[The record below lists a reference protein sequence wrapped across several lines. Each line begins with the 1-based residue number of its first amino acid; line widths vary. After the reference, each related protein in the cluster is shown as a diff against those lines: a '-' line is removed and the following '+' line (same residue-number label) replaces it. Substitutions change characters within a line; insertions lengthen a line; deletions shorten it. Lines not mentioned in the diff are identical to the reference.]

1 MSLSKRF
8 LVGFQWNLIG
18 QIAFV
23 SISLVYSAVVARELG
38 PNDYGLCVSIFAV
51 LTIIPLL
58 INLGFEQTINV
69 RLPGLMVKAEK
80 AGKGNVVYLIRTLFS
95 YRLIISLCAG
105 IILYFFAPQI
115 ALLIHQADISSYLR
129 LASIYVVFT
138 GLISFLSMVFIAQLK
153 IKFTRTLG
161 IFQQIT
167 ALFIVYILLKTGLRI
182 NGILYATIIASI
194 LTFSV
199 YFFFSKGYL
208 FRKSIKFN
216 LSGFYTI
223 GITAWL
229 IGFVSYAL
237 GKQTDILLL
246 NYFEIPT
253 SEIGFYNIAFALTLM
268 LGFLSTGI
276 GPIFQSIF
284 SETYE
289 KRGTEGLAD
298 SWCIV
303 AKIVLLLFLPLFAFA
318 LLYAPSIIT
327 IIYGS
332 EFASV
337 SAAFRIFMLFKIVYV
352 LTNAS
357 FAMPVFYLINK
368 KTIGLCLRISAGILN
383 LILDVLLIPRYGI
396 LGAIFATGFSTALIG
411 LLEIGIV
418 IKTIK
423 AKLPLI
429 FDLKI
434 FLVFSIALLPTLLIK
449 GETVI
454 PLILKGFIYGIISIS
469 LMMILKPIEKQDK
482 QFVKSASEPLYRLLR
497 YF

>member
-23 SISLVYSAVVARELG
+23 SIGLIYSAVIVRGLG
-38 PNDYGLCVSIFAV
+38 PNDYGLYVSVLAV
-51 LTIIPLL
+51 FTIIPLL

-80 AGKGNVVYLIRTLFS
+80 VGRGNVVYLIRTLFS
-95 YRLIISLCAG
+95 YRLIISLCAC

-115 ALLIHQADISSYLR
+115 ALLIHQAGISSYLR
-129 LASIYVVFT
+129 LASIYVLFT

-153 IKFTRTLG
+153 IKFTRTLR

-167 ALFIVYILLKTGLRI
+167 ALFIAYILLKAGLGI
-182 NGILYATIIASI
+182 NGILYAIIIASI
-194 LTFSV
+194 LTFSI
-199 YFFFSKGYL
+199 YFFFSKRYL
-208 FRKSIKFN
+208 FRKSTKFN

-223 GITAWL
+223 GLTAWL

-253 SEIGFYNIAFALTLM
+253 SEIGFYNIAFSLTLM
-268 LGFLSTGI
+268 LSFLGI
-276 GPIFQSIF
+276 GSGPIFQSIF

-298 SWCIV
+298 SWYIV
-303 AKIVLLLFLPLFAFA
+303 AKIGLLFFLPLFVFA
-318 LLYAPSIIT
+318 LLYAPSIIM

-337 SAAFRIFMLFKIVYV
+337 SAAFRILALFKIVYV

-357 FAMPVFYLINK
+357 FALPVFYLINK
-368 KTIGLCLRISAGILN
+368 KAIGLYLRISAGVLN
-383 LILDVLLIPRYGI
+383 LILDVVLIPRYGV
-396 LGAIFATGFSTALIG
+396 LGAVFATGFSTALIG
-411 LLEIGIV
+411 LLEIGVV
-418 IKTIK
+418 IKAIK

-454 PLILKGFIYGIISIS
+454 PLILKGFIYGITSIP
-469 LMMILKPIEKQDK
+469 LMMILKPIEEQDK
-482 QFVKSASEPLYRLLR
+482 QFVKLASEPLYRLLR